1 MNILF
6 ISTHPIQYH
15 APLFSYL
22 TKHFPFPIKII
33 YTLGE
38 QYESIRDDD
47 FGVKRTWNL
56 DLLSGYDYEFIE
68 NSATR
73 PSSNGYWGIQNPTL
87 IKRIEEIQPNVI
99 LIYGWKHHS
108 HLEVMR
114 YFKGKTPILFRG
126 DSTSLDDQEKF
137 FLFNVIRY
145 KILNWVY
152 KHVDYVLSPG
162 SASDLYFEKSGL
174 RISQIIR
181 AEHAIDNIHFSSF
194 SIEEEWRLKELRNQ
208 ISIGADELVF
218 VFAGKFIEKKNPLLL
233 IKAFKLLALENDK
246 VRLVLVGNGILEQQM
261 RNEIDSL
268 SETISKR
275 IDLLP
280 FQDQHEMKII
290 YRLADVFVLPSKGPE
305 ETWGLSI
312 NEALASGT
320 PVLVSDKAG
329 CAQDL
334 VIDGN
339 NGYVFHSNNIMDLLQ
354 KMKMLCSEQIRKQ
367 LQANTKASTKSFSYS
382 SFSTALNN
390 IFTQVEY

>member
-1 MNILF
+1 MKLLI
-6 ISTHPIQYH
+6 ITTHPIQYN
-15 APLFSYL
+15 APLYAYL
-22 TKHFPFPIKII
+22 AKHSNYTIKVF
-33 YTLGE
+33 YTLGTNTN
-38 QYESIRDDD
+38 SIIDNGFDTIE
-47 FGVKRTWNL
+47 TWNI

-68 NSATR
+68 NISSY
-73 PSSNGYWGIQNPTL
+73 PSSLKYTGIKNPSL
-87 IKRIEEIQPNVI
+87 IKKIEEFNPDSIIV
-99 LIYGWKHHS
+99 YGWKHHS
-108 HLEVMR
+108 HLAVMR
-114 YFKGKTPILFRG
+114 YFKGKVPILFRG
-126 DSTSLDDQEKF
+126 DSTSLDDQDKF

-152 KHVDYVLSPG
+152 KHVDCVLSPG
-162 SASDLYFEKSGL
+162 SASDLYFKKSGL

-194 SIEEEWRLKELRNQ
+194 SIEEEWRLKELKDQ
-208 ISIGADELVF
+208 LSIGEDELVF

-233 IKAFKLLALENDK
+233 IKAFKLLALENEK

-275 IDLLP
+275 VDILP

-334 VIDGN
+334 VIDGH
-339 NGYVFHSNNIMDLLQ
+339 NGYVFHSDNITDILQ
-354 KMKMLCSEQIRKQ
+354 KMKMFCSEELRKQ
-367 LQANTKASTKSFSYS
+367 LKANTKAATKSFSYS

-390 IFTQVEY
+390 IFPQVEY

>member
-1 MNILF
+1 MNIL
-6 ISTHPIQYH
+6 IITTHPIQYH

-22 TKHFPFPIKII
+22 TKHSQYSIKVI
-33 YTLGE
+33 YTLGA

-47 FGVKRTWNL
+47 FGVKRRWNI
-56 DLLSGYDYEFIE
+56 DMLSGYDYEFVE
-68 NSATR
+68 NSVKL
-73 PSSNGYWGIQNPTL
+73 PSSNKYWGIQNPGL
-87 IKRIEEIQPNVI
+87 IKRIEEIQPDAI
-99 LIYGWKHHS
+99 LIYGWKHQG
-108 HLEVMR
+108 HLAVMR
-114 YFKGKTPILFRG
+114 YFKNRIPVLFRG
-126 DSTSLDDQEKF
+126 DSTTLDDNEKF
-137 FLFNVIRY
+137 FLFKFMRY
-145 KILNWVY
+145 QLLKWVY
-152 KHVDYVLSPG
+152 MYVDYVLSPG
-162 SASDLYFEKSGL
+162 TASDLYFRKSGL
-174 RISQIIR
+174 QNSQIIR
-181 AEHAIDNIHFSSF
+181 AEHAIDNNHFSSF

-208 ISIGADELVF
+208 LSIGVDELVF
-218 VFAGKFIEKKNPLLL
+218 VFSGKFIEKKNPLLL
-233 IKAFKLLALENDK
+233 IKAFKLLALDNHK

-261 RNEIDSL
+261 RNVIDSL
-268 SETISKR
+268 SKTISKR
-275 IDLLP
+275 VDILP
-280 FQDQHEMKII
+280 FQDQHEIKII
-290 YRLADVFVLPSKGPE
+290 YRLAHVFVLPSIS

-390 IFTQVEY
+390 IFPQVEY